1 MRIINC
7 EQGTEEWFAA
17 RVGIATAS
25 GFADILAKIKSGEAA
40 TRRNYRAQLVV
51 ERLTKKP
58 IPTFQSAAMRQGIE
72 REPDARM
79 AYMIKTGLVVEQVGF
94 LRHDEL
100 EAGASPDGLIEKDGG
115 LEIKCPELA
124 THLSY
129 LKLKTEPPEYTAQIQ
144 GNLWIGEREWWDFCS
159 YNPDFPPN
167 LQLVIRRVYR
177 NEAYIKTLADEVA
190 RFMDEVRAEQSEIL
204 ALQS

>member
-72 REPDARM
+72 REPYARM

-144 GNLWIGEREWWDFCS
+144 GNLWISEREWWDFCS
-159 YNPDFPPN
+159 YNPDFPEN

-190 RFMDEVRAEQSEIL
+190 RFMDEVRAEQAEIL
-204 ALQS
+204 ALQT

>member
-1 MRIINC
+1 MRVINC

-94 LRHDEL
+94 LRHEEL

-159 YNPDFPPN
+159 YNPDFPEN

-190 RFMDEVRAEQSEIL
+190 RFMDEVRAEQAEIL
-204 ALQS
+204 SLQT

>member
-1 MRIINC
+1 MKIINC

-94 LRHDEL
+94 LRHEEL

-129 LKLKTEPPEYTAQIQ
+129 LKLNTEPPEYTAQIQ
-144 GNLWIGEREWWDFCS
+144 GNLWISEREWWDFCS
-159 YNPDFPPN
+159 YNPDFPEN

-190 RFMDEVRAEQSEIL
+190 RFMDEVRAEQAEIL
-204 ALQS
+204 SLQT